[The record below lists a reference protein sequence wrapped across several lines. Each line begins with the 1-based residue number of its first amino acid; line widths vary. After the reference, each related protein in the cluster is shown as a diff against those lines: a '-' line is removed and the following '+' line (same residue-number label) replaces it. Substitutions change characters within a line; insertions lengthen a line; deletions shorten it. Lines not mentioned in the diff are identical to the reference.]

1 MPSIEAD
8 KIIGHDIYAKSNIQ
22 ALDKNLQPGKT
33 FSAGQKIGSVYS
45 YIDKITGELYWMIY
59 PTQNDYNTFNP
70 IYVKHVTGLLEV
82 PDLPGI
88 IAELER
94 KREQQA
100 IQEQGAIQYYVK
112 KYLPYIVGAIAL
124 AIIIPALKK
133 K

>member
-8 KIIGHDIYAKSNIQ
+8 KIIGYDIYAKGSIQ
-22 ALDKNLQPGKT
+22 ALDKKLQPGKT
-33 FSAGQKIGSVYS
+33 FSAGMKIGNVYS

-59 PTQNDYNTFNP
+59 QTENDYNNFNP
-70 IYVKHVTGLLEV
+70 IYVKHTTGLLEV
-82 PDLPGI
+82 PELPGI

-100 IQEQGAIQYYVK
+100 IEEQGAIQYYVK
-112 KYLPYIVGAIAL
+112 KYLPYIVVAIAL
-124 AIIIPALKK
+124 AILIPSLKK

>member
-8 KIIGHDIYAKSNIQ
+8 KIIGHDIYAKGNIQ
-22 ALDKNLQPGKT
+22 TLDKNLRPGKT
-33 FSAGQKIGSVYS
+33 FSAGMKIGNVFS

-59 PTQNDYNTFNP
+59 QTQNDYNTFNP
-70 IYVKHVTGLLEV
+70 IYIKHVTGLLEV